1 MSNGKG
7 RVVLITGA
15 SSGIGLAAAGEFVKN
30 GDIVYS
36 LSRTAPPDPAVRFV
50 QTDVTS
56 QAQVSA
62 AVETVLAE
70 QHRIDVLVLNAGF
83 GISGAVEFTNEED
96 AKRQLD
102 VCFFGAFRAVKAA
115 LPAIRASK
123 GTMLFIS
130 SVASGS
136 VTIPFQTFYS
146 AAKAAINALVLGL
159 RGELRGT
166 GVRVAALL
174 PGDTKTGFTAVREK
188 CEVGAEL
195 YPAMV
200 RSIASMERSEQS
212 GMDPARIGKKLVKL
226 SRQRRP
232 KPFSSVGPLYKTLLV
247 LAKVLPARLV
257 SCIVE
262 LIYAS

>member
-15 SSGIGLAAAGEFVKN
+15 SSGIGLAAAREFVKN
-30 GDIVYS
+30 GDTVYS
-36 LSRTAPPDPAVRFV
+36 LSRTAPPDGAAVGFIK
-50 QTDVTS
+50 TDVTS
-56 QAQVSA
+56 EAEVQA
-62 AVETVLAE
+62 AVDAVLAG

-83 GISGAVEFTNEED
+83 GISGAVEFTAEED

-115 LPAIRASK
+115 LPALRASK
-123 GTMLFIS
+123 GAMLFVG
-130 SVASGS
+130 SVAGGIP
-136 VTIPFQTFYS
+136 IPFQTFYS
-146 AAKAAINALVLGL
+146 AAKAAVNALVLGL

-174 PGDTKTGFTAVREK
+174 PGDVKTGFTAVREK
-188 CEVGAEL
+188 CEAGAAL
-195 YPAMV
+195 YPAMG

-226 SRQRRP
+226 SKQRRP
-232 KPFSSVGPLYKTLLV
+232 KPFCTVGFVYKAFLV

-257 SCIVE
+257 SCIVG
-262 LIYAS
+262 LIYAN